1 MGRWTMAVWK
11 YEAAV
16 QQRDKCPLHLWRIE
30 DALSWK
36 NTGADVSLLFFE
48 ISFCAVV
55 ECSAI
60 RTPTARAQG
69 RLLP

>member
-36 NTGADVSLLFFE
+36 NTGADVSLLFLR
-48 ISFCAVV
+48 SRSVPWW
-55 ECSAI
+55 SAQQI
-60 RTPTARAQG
+60 RTPTARAQS
-69 RLLP
+69 R